1 LWQTFF
7 RRREYR
13 YMEPLIV
20 LAREGVRNLLDHCA
34 RVAKGDNVVVV
45 NERVKIDE
53 ALVRLVIDV
62 ITERGGAGKVL
73 WVGGDGAPASQ
84 TAQTKITFSAEDA
97 EMIAAADKVIS
108 SLRDDVFVELSA
120 RYKLPLVVTHLFFTI
135 EDMASEHARYHW
147 GMVRAIYDFLETDV
161 FQRGASWRITAPGGT
176 DARGRIDD
184 LSARARYRD
193 EQTAPFLRSFHSG
206 AYRPAAVADTEG
218 AIVCEYTGG
227 ASRLPCYDPPVIEV
241 AKNRITEIRG
251 GRHLRRWTDEY
262 RSSLEDKVRRFG
274 EAATVV
280 DSWHGGANP
289 RAEAIPGIV
298 GNGGTRM
305 MHFHLGRT
313 TGKSGDYLAAEI
325 SHHTLEVNGEK
336 IYENGK
342 LCILDHPKLKAAAD
356 RFCVER
362 P

>member
-1 LWQTFF
+1 
-7 RRREYR
+7 
-13 YMEPLIV
+13 MEPRIV
-20 LAREGVRNLLDHCA
+20 LAREGIRNLLEHCA
-34 RVAKGDNVVVV
+34 RVAKGEKVAVV
-45 NERVKIDE
+45 NERGKIDE
-53 ALVRLVIDV
+53 ALVSL
-62 ITERGGAGKVL
+62 ITEGIRERGAVGEVL
-73 WVGGDGAPASQ
+73 WIGADGAPAPQ
-84 TAQTKITFSAEDA
+84 GAPAKATFSAA
-97 EMIAAADKVIS
+97 EVEGIAAADKGIS

-120 RYKLPLVVTHLFFTI
+120 KHKLPLVVTHLFLTM
-135 EDMASEHARYHW
+135 EDMASEHARVHW
-147 GMVRAIYDFLETDV
+147 GMVRAVYDFLETDI
-161 FQRGASWRITAPGGT
+161 FRMGASWRITTPSGT
-176 DARGRIDD
+176 DVRGRIDD

-206 AYRPAAVADTEG
+206 AYRPSAVADTEG
-218 AIVCEYTGG
+218 VVVCEYTGG

-241 AKNRITEIRG
+241 AKNRIADIRG

-262 RSSLEDKVRRFG
+262 RSSFDDKVRRFG
-274 EAATVV
+274 EAATMV

-325 SHHTLEVNGEK
+325 SHHTLEVGGEK

-342 LCILDHPKLKAAAD
+342 LCILDHQKVRAAAG
-356 RFCVER
+356 RFGLEGWK
-362 P
+362 